1 MVFTEKGLLRHV
13 QSKYQKSEYINVIRI
28 TREYAYLFAIF
39 SCVSQEDK
47 NEETKKTKED
57 MIKKEE
63 DKKESKP
70 ETLPKE
76 IKKEINQAPNKIED
90 KKPVNIITSSQNSS
104 IKSRMTLFEN
114 KFNDTLQNNR
124 INPPVIKR
132 VQTTNILSNPKFS
145 DLAKKMSDK
154 LQTGP
159 IPRQSLRYAKE
170 TSFWIQSLRH
180 RKNARPQKGK
190 AKCSIVYSSRSN
202 RQRMERRQRRLP
214 ETLQ

>member
-13 QSKYQKSEYINVIRI
+13 QSKYQKSEYINVIKI
-28 TREYAYLFAIF
+28 TREYVYLFAIF

-104 IKSRMTLFEN
+104 IKSRMTLFEK

-145 DLAKKMSDK
+145 ELAKKMTDK

-159 IPRQSLRYAKE
+159 MPTKIESKKNPENIIEKKE
-170 TSFWIQSLRH
+170 DPNKLIM
-180 RKNARPQKGK
+180 NRPTVSKMTIK
-190 AKCSIVYSSRSN
+190 KKPKKKTFS
-202 RQRMERRQRRLP
+202 
-214 ETLQ
+214 